1 MKFKITIKAPDCFYD
16 GIGEA
21 IEESFKGTTFF
32 NKEEAESAW
41 DARRKSLNDAIKPWV
56 EYGEYV
62 TIEFDTVAKT
72 ATVLPR

>member
-1 MKFKITIKAPDCFYD
+1 MKFKITIKAPDDFYD

-32 NKEEAESAW
+32 NKEEA
-41 DARRKSLNDAIKPWV
+41 IKPWV
-56 EYGEYV
+56 EHGEYV